1 MEVCRNDTPLEI
13 GNNSGAE
20 QSLEDKET
28 CCLAEVFLPNIISKE
43 ELYRVATSLY
53 RIAKHSLTLPCHLK
67 DTEAVVHKNM
77 RMGIGITGYAMAT
90 EEQRS
95 WLSDCYE
102 YLRAYDVEYSKQ
114 HGFNTSI
121 KLTTVKP
128 SGTLSLLAGVTSGGH
143 PAYAPYYIRRM
154 RVAANSPLINTYRE
168 HGYHVEFARKMDGT
182 DDHTTKIVSFPC
194 KFPEHSLFAE
204 NMSAIDQMEII
215 KRLQTE
221 WSDNAVSVTIY
232 YRKEE
237 LPDIRKWLEQNY
249 KTSVKT
255 MSFLLHSDH
264 GFDQAPLEQI
274 TKEQYEGMVKTTRPI
289 TSLSVK
295 EDDISSDQIG
305 CEAGVCPIK

>member
-1 MEVCRNDTPLEI
+1 
-13 GNNSGAE
+13 
-20 QSLEDKET
+20 
-28 CCLAEVFLPNIISKE
+28 VFLPNIVSKE
-43 ELYRVATSLY
+43 ELYRVTTSLY

-67 DTEAVVHKNM
+67 ETEEVVHRNM

-90 EEQRS
+90 EEQRE
-95 WLSDCYE
+95 WLSDCYKH
-102 YLRAYDVEYSKQ
+102 LREYDVLYSKE

-154 RVAANSPLINTYRE
+154 RVSADSNMIDTYRN
-168 HGYHVEFARKMDGT
+168 HGYHVECAKNMDGT
-182 DDHTTKIVSFPC
+182 DNYTTKVVSFPC

-204 NMSAIDQMEII
+204 NMSAIDQMEVV
-215 KRLQTE
+215 KRLQTD

-237 LPDIRKWLEQNY
+237 LPNIRKWLEENY
-249 KTSVKT
+249 ATSVKT

-264 GFDQAPLEQI
+264 GFLQAPLEQI
-274 TKEQYEGMVKTTRPI
+274 TKDVYLDMVKDTRPI
-289 TSLSVK
+289 TVLSVK
-295 EDDISSDQIG
+295 ENDISSDQIG